1 MRIVITGT
9 PGTGKSVI
17 ARKLAA
23 QLGLELIDIKK
34 VVRARKLAVGRQ
46 HEVDMRKLAVAL
58 RFLRAKRDYVV
69 EGHLACELRL
79 PADYVFVLRTEP
91 HVLKRRLAKR
101 GYGSRKLNDNITA
114 ELLDYC
120 TQRVEQEYRKKP
132 LELDTS
138 RRSMASSVRLMA
150 GAIRQKKKKLDAIN
164 YSHQLIQFAK
174 GR

>member
-17 ARKLAA
+17 AKKLAA
-23 QLGLELIDIKK
+23 LLGLELIDIKRI
-34 VVRARKLAVGRQ
+34 VRERKLAVGRQ
-46 HEVDMRKLAVAL
+46 HEVDMRKLAAAL
-58 RFLRAKRDYVV
+58 RFLRAKRGYVI
-69 EGHLACELRL
+69 EGHLACELGL
-79 PADYVFVLRTEP
+79 PADFVFVLRTEP
-91 HVLKRRLAKR
+91 RVLKQRLARR
-101 GYGSRKLNDNITA
+101 GYGARKLNDNLAA

-138 RRSMASSVRLMA
+138 RRPPASSVRLMVQA
-150 GAIRQKKKKLDAIN
+150 MRQKKKKLDAIN
-164 YSHQLIQFAK
+164 YSKQLIQFAK